1 MCRGGG
7 GNKSL
12 HYKKKSTIFISLFFF
27 STNLRE
33 HSVRSAYNF
42 CALQILILAML
53 RTREEVAS

>member
-12 HYKKKSTIFISLFFF
+12 HYKKKVQSSFHFF

-42 CALQILILAML
+42 CALQILILAMP
-53 RTREEVAS
+53 RTREKVAS